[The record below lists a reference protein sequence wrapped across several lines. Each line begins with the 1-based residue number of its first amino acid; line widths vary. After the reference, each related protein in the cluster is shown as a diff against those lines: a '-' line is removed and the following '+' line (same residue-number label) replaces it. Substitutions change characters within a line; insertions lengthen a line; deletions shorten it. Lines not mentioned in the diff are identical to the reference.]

1 MATDLMIGMAHQPG
15 TLAAACDALGR
26 AGVNIEGAFGT
37 VIDGQPGLHVLVAE
51 SGTPRAPSS
60 TPASTSSPSARS
72 WRYRSR
78 TGQGP
83 GPHCSGGSPTP
94 A

>member
-37 VIDGQPGLHVLVAE
+37 VIDRSEEH
-51 SGTPRAPSS
+51 
-60 TPASTSSPSARS
+60 TSELQSP
-72 WRYRSR
+72 Y
-78 TGQGP
+78 
-83 GPHCSGGSPTP
+83 
-94 A
+94 